1 MKDPRKTDLAGLSP
15 ADQPIPMRQQIAYA
29 VSEIAVNPIYTITL
43 TFLTFFYT
51 DVLFFILCPYMTI
64 LSDFR
69 LQFSC
74 IYGTPK
80 REYSLL
86 KLWSR

>member
-43 TFLTFFYT
+43 TFLTFFT
-51 DVLFFILCPYMTI
+51 RMF
-64 LSDFR
+64 
-69 LQFSC
+69 
-74 IYGTPK
+74 
-80 REYSLL
+80 
-86 KLWSR
+86 WA